1 MALLRDAW
9 ALAIE
14 TLSWMDMR
22 KLSER
27 LAFTKTVRQLS
38 IRDSDALR
46 LAHMLVL
53 ETVKRRNLIDK
64 FINITI
70 QPRTLEE
77 FDLGIQAFLRLYVYQ
92 TRLASN
98 RNETNLEE
106 AENIA
111 KLARSILGWKTLQE
125 VEPFLGLLLTQKTGV
140 AFCNVSDEERVGLAS
155 YHPTWFV
162 KYCFRVFGRTETINM
177 LEADTQ
183 TPPTYM
189 RLNTLKADETTILQ
203 TLAKEDVKVEKI
215 EQLKSTYK
223 ILHTKTPLT
232 KTASYQQ
239 SLFYI
244 QDKASCFAAEAANP
258 KPETTVLD
266 VCAAPGAK
274 TTYLA
279 QLMQNHGIIYSLDY
293 SRRRMS
299 VWKNETRHMGVGIAE
314 PIIADVCE
322 PLPFQIEADLV
333 ILDPPCT
340 STGTFGR
347 LPSSK
352 WRLTPRSIDRM
363 TGIQWRMLDNCAN
376 YVKQEGKLVY
386 STCSVTVEEN
396 EMQIERFLKH
406 HPDFS
411 LAPITPKIG
420 LTGMRGLDECQRL
433 YPHLHRCNGFFIAKL
448 QRE

>member
-27 LAFTKTVRQLS
+27 LAFTRTVRQLS

-64 FINITI
+64 FINIVL

-77 FDLGIQAFLRLYVYQ
+77 FDLGVQAFLRLYVYQ
-92 TRLASN
+92 TRLAGS
-98 RNETNLEE
+98 RNVTNLEE

-140 AFCNVSDEERVGLAS
+140 VFCNVSDEERVGLAT

-189 RLNTLKADETTILQ
+189 RLNTLKTDETTILQ
-203 TLAKEDVKVEKI
+203 TLAKENVEVEKI

-223 ILHTKTPLT
+223 ILHTKAPLT
-232 KTASYQQ
+232 KTASYRQ

-244 QDKASCFAAEAANP
+244 QDKASCFAAEAADP

-279 QLMQNHGIIYSLDY
+279 QLMQNHGAIYSLDY

-299 VWKNETRHMGVGIAE
+299 VWKNETRRMGIEIAE
-314 PIIADVCE
+314 PIIADACK

-352 WRLTPRSIDRM
+352 WRLTTRSINRM
-363 TGIQWRMLDNCAN
+363 AGIQWQMLNNCAN

-386 STCSVTVEEN
+386 STCSITVEEN

-411 LAPITPKIG
+411 LTSITPKIG
-420 LTGMRGLDECQRL
+420 VPGMRGLDKCQRL
-433 YPHLHRCNGFFIAKL
+433 YPHLHQCNGFFIAKL
-448 QRE
+448 QKE